1 MNIVRIAMAIVLLA
15 GATCSVTGCDDPFK
29 NVHFYIPFFGK

>member
-1 MNIVRIAMAIVLLA
+1 MNLVRIAMATILLA

-29 NVHFYIPFFGK
+29 DAHFYIPLFR